1 VAVILPGLGEGRSAT
16 WLSAAIVLGLLVSR
30 LALVPD
36 GPWEQD
42 EALFA
47 TGVLDFDVVH
57 HRPHPPGF
65 PGWIAIG
72 KILAPL
78 TGDALLALRIASS
91 LASVVIVIALAHLL
105 AKLVDG
111 GSALLAAIAYGF
123 APVTWAHAPRAFS
136 DTPALAC
143 IVTAIWLWT
152 SRRSSLGAWALLG
165 VAATIRAQLAPE
177 LAIVALLGIAID
189 RRRPRR
195 LALGI
200 AIAIAIV
207 SVAYGAAALDADSPT
222 AYWQAVTSH
231 LGRHESD
238 VAAELAWAD
247 LGFVRGLGGSI
258 PAAIACGLVLAGCGL
273 ALGRDRRLGAWLL
286 ALFLA
291 TAYMVLERH
300 HPGFPRYAVS
310 LVLAGTPFAVIAV
323 TALPRPLPTVA
334 LAIAFVVGA
343 LATLPTMLAM
353 HRAPL
358 PPVAALRSIS
368 AGEPT
373 RVVYSH
379 GQFSFVRYHA
389 LSGELD
395 VPIDDVDSPESIP
408 LLPRGAYALSGRTL
422 HFLPGATVCIERF
435 DDFPAKARA
444 LSQERFDSAEI
455 ARDAILL
462 GVGVH
467 RPERT
472 PAGEP
477 FAWLSGE
484 ATLHVPGPSS
494 TVVLQLRTPSRQRI
508 EAHIGDA
515 VVLAQT
521 ELDKGSHTLRIPV
534 RGCDEGCALRL
545 LLPDARTSNNDRR
558 RLSLRVESAWS
569 EGPSVRGAHQR
580 WSPGDPA
587 SMRKAGVVIAGAHE
601 PEEFGERP
609 GVWTHARFTATF
621 PASAGTLVLH
631 VARPPH
637 TPGAVVFTSEAETK
651 EVEVGRDATA
661 VDLRIDPIEGSG
673 RLEIVTPTFVP
684 REVDPA
690 STDGREL
697 GLILFD
703 VEYVPD
709 DDPCGAHE

>member
-1 VAVILPGLGEGRSAT
+1 MILPGLGEGRVAAWS
-16 WLSAAIVLGLLVSR
+16 SAAIVLGLLVSR

-72 KILAPL
+72 KILTPL
-78 TGDALLALRIASS
+78 TDDALLALRVASS
-91 LASVVIVIALAHLL
+91 VASVVTVLVLAHLL

-111 GSALLAAIAYGF
+111 GSALLGALAYGF

-152 SRRSSLGAWALLG
+152 ARRSSLGAWALLG

-177 LAIVALLGIAID
+177 LAVVALLGIAID
-189 RRRPRR
+189 RERPRR

-207 SVAYGAAALDADSPT
+207 SLAYGAAALDAESPA
-222 AYWQAVTSH
+222 AYWHAVTSH

-238 VAAELAWAD
+238 VATGLDWAE

-258 PAAIACGLVLAGCGL
+258 PAAIACGLVLAGSGL
-273 ALGRDRRLGAWLL
+273 AVRRHRRLGAWLL
-286 ALFLA
+286 ALLLV
-291 TAYMVLERH
+291 TGYMVLERH

-310 LVLAGTPFAVIAV
+310 LVLAGTPLAVIAV
-323 TALPRPLPTVA
+323 ATLPRPLPAIA
-334 LAIAFVVGA
+334 LTIAFVVGA
-343 LATLPTMLAM
+343 LSTLPAMLAM
-353 HRAPL
+353 HRRPL

-368 AGEPT
+368 AGDPT

-408 LLPRGAYALSGRTL
+408 SLPRGAYALSGRTL

-435 DDFPAKARA
+435 DDFPDKVRA

-472 PAGEP
+472 PDGEP

-484 ATLHVPGPSS
+484 ATLHVPGGSS
-494 TVVLQLRTPSRQRI
+494 ILALQLRTSSRQRI
-508 EAHIGDA
+508 EARVGDD

-521 ELDKGSHTLRIPV
+521 ELGKGPHTIRIPL
-534 RGCDEGCALRL
+534 RGCDEGCAVKL
-545 LLPDARTSNNDRR
+545 LLPDARTSDRDRR
-558 RLSLRVESAWS
+558 RLSLRVEAAWS
-569 EGPSVRGAHQR
+569 EGPGVHGAHQR

-601 PEEFGERP
+601 PEQFGERP

-621 PASAGTLVLH
+621 PASAGKLVLH

-637 TPGAVVFTSEAETK
+637 TPGAVVLTTEAETK

-661 VDLRIDPIEGSG
+661 IEVRVDPADGSS

-684 REVDPA
+684 RDVDPA
-690 STDGREL
+690 SADGREL
-697 GLILFD
+697 GLILFH

-709 DDPCGAHE
+709 DDRCGVHE